1 MARGTPRIP
10 WRRFLHESLISD
22 GSEALRLPSD
32 GRIEGDCS
40 HGCEFCDVE
49 VKKSEE
55 NFGRNIYPTPR
66 DLALDWRT
74 SRPTC
79 SPSYGNPNPP
89 PLIASP
95 STLAEANATS
105 HPSSRFDT
113 AYLGR
118 QHCRQATQHGKF
130 SSPPQSSHNPSQIA
144 NSLSPPLQPPK
155 RRPAAATTDA
165 GPSRAARPSKLAKEH
180 GITAQEETDIR
191 EAFSLFSEPMAGEKE
206 GVIPIPDVR
215 RALMYLLPPPAHT
228 LPTTNPPPPLQ
239 RPRHPPRLQ
248 VRTRRL
254 HLDPRP
260 RRRRLRDVPFLRRH
274 LRAQAAGARAAVG
287 RGARGRGGRGVCAV
301 CGGQADHAGAPEAR
315 GGAAAGRRCERGG
328 AQGYDSR
335 GERGRGRGEGGGEG
349 RV

>member
-10 WRRFLHESLISD
+10 WRRFLHDSLISD

-32 GRIEGDCS
+32 GRIEVDCS

-49 VKKSEE
+49 VKKPEE

-144 NSLSPPLQPPK
+144 NSLSPHSSPPSAAQQRPPPTPAPRAPRAPPSSPKSTASPPK
-155 RRPAAATTDA
+155 KRPTSAK
-165 GPSRAARPSKLAKEH
+165 PSASSRSPWPAKKKASSPSL
-180 GITAQEETDIR
+180 T
-191 EAFSLFSEPMAGEKE
+191 S
-206 GVIPIPDVR
+206 
-215 RALMYLLPPPAHT
+215 
-228 LPTTNPPPPLQ
+228 
-239 RPRHPPRLQ
+239 
-248 VRTRRL
+248 
-254 HLDPRP
+254 
-260 RRRRLRDVPFLRRH
+260 
-274 LRAQAAGARAAVG
+274 
-287 RGARGRGGRGVCAV
+287 
-301 CGGQADHAGAPEAR
+301 GAP
-315 GGAAAGRRCERGG
+315 
-328 AQGYDSR
+328 
-335 GERGRGRGEGGGEG
+335 
-349 RV
+349 

>member
-10 WRRFLHESLISD
+10 WRRFLHDSLISD
-22 GSEALRLPSD
+22 GSEALRLPSA
-32 GRIEGDCS
+32 GRIEVDCS

-49 VKKSEE
+49 VKKPEE
-55 NFGRNIYPTPR
+55 NFGRNIYATPR
-66 DLALDWRT
+66 DLAPDWRT
-74 SRPTC
+74 SSPTR
-79 SPSYGNPNPP
+79 SPSSGNPNPP
-89 PLIASP
+89 PLIPSP
-95 STLAEANATS
+95 STLTEANATS
-105 HPSSRFDT
+105 HPSSRLDT
-113 AYLGR
+113 AYPGR
-118 QHCRQATQHGKF
+118 QHCRQATQNGTF
-130 SSPPQSSHNPSQIA
+130 SSTPPSSHIPSQIA
-144 NSLSPPLQPPK
+144 NSLSPHQPPK

-165 GPSRAARPSKLAKEH
+165 GPSRTARPSKLAKEH

-215 RALMYLLPPPAHT
+215 RALMYIPPPPPIPFPP
-228 LPTTNPPPPLQ
+228 LTTPPPLQ
-239 RPRHPPRLQ
+239 RPRHPPLLQ
-248 VRTRRL
+248 IRTRRL

-260 RRRRLRDVPFLRRH
+260 RRRRLRDVPVLRRH

-301 CGGQADHAGAPEAR
+301 CGGQADHAGAPEAC
-315 GGAAAGRRCERGG
+315 GGAAAGGRRERGG

-335 GERGRGRGEGGGEG
+335 GERGGRGGEGGGEG